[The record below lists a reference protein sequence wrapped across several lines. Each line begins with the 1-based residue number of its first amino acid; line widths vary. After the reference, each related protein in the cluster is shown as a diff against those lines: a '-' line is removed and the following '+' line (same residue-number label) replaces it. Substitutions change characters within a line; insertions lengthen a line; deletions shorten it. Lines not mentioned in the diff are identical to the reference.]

1 MVNKF
6 IGINVWI
13 LKTELTTYQFI
24 IFIRIIISLIFH
36 SNLSFIFIL
45 IYCTLQ
51 NFTVLPTKIF
61 RQCVISSSSV
71 IYLPTSSSTD
81 YVRRLSLLRWFPVPS
96 LYRLEKQKNHLS
108 IVLQTKFVHQKKVS
122 RLKYTDGFLFRRWY
136 HDLLTAIYRR

>member
-13 LKTELTTYQFI
+13 LKIELTTYQFI

-36 SNLSFIFIL
+36 SNLPFFFIL

-51 NFTVLPTKIF
+51 DFTVLPMKIF

-71 IYLPTSSSTD
+71 IYLPTSSPTD
-81 YVRRLSLLRWFPVPS
+81 YVRRLSLLWWFPVPS
-96 LYRLEKQKNHLS
+96 LYQSEKQKNHLS
-108 IVLQTKFVHQKKVS
+108 IVLQTEFAHQKKVS
-122 RLKYTDGFLFRRWY
+122 RLKYTDGFLFCRWY
-136 HDLLTAIYRR
+136 HDLPTAIYHR